1 VLRNILPIIALAAA
15 ALTTWLLAEPRAA
28 ALKCIP
34 PRGVYVLELT
44 NLELL
49 EGAASL
55 EDEQARLDGASLFD
69 ASFMRISED
78 EVIYFERVSP

>member
-1 VLRNILPIIALAAA
+1 MLRNSLPFIALAAA
-15 ALTTWLLAEPRAA
+15 VLAAWPVAEPRAA
-28 ALKCIP
+28 ALDCIA

-44 NLELL
+44 SLELL

-55 EDEQARLDGASLFD
+55 EDEEARIDASTLFD
-69 ASFMRISED
+69 ASFMRMSER